1 MKNRHLATGLL
12 FPFAFL
18 FTGTLTASGI
28 EEARKEAEL
37 ALSLEPDIEN
47 GKELYKICL
56 VCHTPEGWGSRNGYY
71 PQIAGQLPTVII
83 KQLADIRARNRDN
96 PTMFPF
102 AMPSSLGGA
111 QEMTDVAAY
120 ISTLPVTPSNNKGR
134 GNDLALGKLLYEKEC
149 AECHGREGEGDSKDH
164 IPLVRGQ
171 HYSYLLRQFRWIR
184 IGKRRN
190 ADKKMVKQIRN
201 FSGREVRAVLDY
213 VSRMQ
218 PPADKVAEPSWTN
231 PDFPKYARVTI
242 PAYLEPSEPSWP
254 TDRTPPARLERPDWA
269 TPPEWPA
276 PPERPARAQ

>member
-1 MKNRHLATGLL
+1 MKNRHLASGLL
-12 FPFAFL
+12 FPFVFL
-18 FTGTLTASGI
+18 FSETLSAFGF

-37 ALSLEPDIEN
+37 ALSLKPDKDK

-111 QEMTDVAAY
+111 QEMADVSAY
-120 ISTLPVTPSNNKGR
+120 ISTLPVTPSNNKGP
-134 GNDLALGKLLYEKEC
+134 GNDLTLGRLLYEKEC
-149 AECHGREGEGDSKDH
+149 AECHGKEGEGDSKDH
-164 IPLVRGQ
+164 VPLIRGQ
-171 HYSYLLRQFRWIR
+171 HYNYLLRQFRWIQ

-201 FSGREVRAVLDY
+201 FSGREVRAVLDF
-213 VSRMQ
+213 VSRIK
-218 PPADKVAEPSWTN
+218 PPADKVAAPGWTN
-231 PDFPKYARVTI
+231 PDFPNYARVAI

-254 TDRTPPARLERPDWA
+254 TERTPPPRLERPDWA
-269 TPPEWPA
+269 TPPEPPT
-276 PPERPARAQ
+276 PPERPAWIR